1 MNKSIVLLSGG
12 MDSATA
18 LSIAKSKRL
27 SCYALT
33 INYGQKHSTEI
44 EKAKLIANHF
54 QVIEHKIIEIDL
66 TAFGGSALTDKS
78 IDIPEKESQGI
89 PVTYVPARNTIMMSL
104 AMAWAESID
113 CSDIFIGVNA
123 VDYSGYPDCRE
134 EYISSFQK
142 MANLATKKAVE
153 GDLVKIHT
161 PLIKLSKKEIILKG
175 IELGVDYSLTISCY
189 QVSSEGLACGK
200 CDSCRLRKAGFKNA
214 GLPDPTKYL

>member
-1 MNKSIVLLSGG
+1 
-12 MDSATA
+12 
-18 LSIAKSKRL
+18 
-27 SCYALT
+27 
-33 INYGQKHSTEI
+33 
-44 EKAKLIANHF
+44 
-54 QVIEHKIIEIDL
+54 
-66 TAFGGSALTDKS
+66 
-78 IDIPEKESQGI
+78 
-89 PVTYVPARNTIMMSL
+89 
-104 AMAWAESID
+104 
-113 CSDIFIGVNA
+113 
-123 VDYSGYPDCRE
+123 
-134 EYISSFQK
+134 